1 MTACVAS
8 TKGTASLNSRK
19 SAVAAN
25 WEMLGAE
32 EEEEE
37 IKKVRS
43 RWLRVRHALALLCNG
58 VRCPAR
64 DDAKDF
70 PGSITHESDSGHCL
84 YAEPGFRF

>member
-1 MTACVAS
+1 MRACVAS
-8 TKGTASLNSRK
+8 SKGTASLSGRK

-25 WEMLGAE
+25 WEMLGA

-64 DDAKDF
+64 DDARDCL
-70 PGSITHESDSGHCL
+70 GSIEHESDSGHCL
-84 YAEPGFRF
+84 YAEPGFHF